1 MPDPGMIS
9 CVLSAPPRTSKP
21 VQEGVAGRG
30 LGAAASSSPSLRR
43 NRGSG
48 WTGRAERPR
57 SGTLCVWR
65 PRGRAPEDCPERVG
79 STAGVRP
86 LRSEGVGG
94 SEEGHVC
101 LEEFWDLPLSF
112 RVFPRYCLPVCLPPC
127 PPVMLTFPPAFLP
140 THLSRGL
147 SVAAVTWFGWE
158 MVDVG

>member
-1 MPDPGMIS
+1 MPDPGVIS

-86 LRSEGVGG
+86 KQCTVRGLGAARKAVCALRSSGTY
-94 SEEGHVC
+94 
-101 LEEFWDLPLSF
+101 L
-112 RVFPRYCLPVCLPPC
+112 
-127 PPVMLTFPPAFLP
+127 
-140 THLSRGL
+140 
-147 SVAAVTWFGWE
+147 
-158 MVDVG
+158 